1 MAEAAA
7 AVVGPARVRWCAAD
21 VGSQKIIRQ
30 HSMVCRQV
38 RGESRSVCAGQVLAA
53 AAACRAETFYE
64 GEDYNW
70 KYELLHPTV
79 KAVVG
84 RYNRHHHLNID
95 L

>member
-7 AVVGPARVRWCAAD
+7 AVVGPARVRRCAAADSTLWCADKCAASP
-21 VGSQKIIRQ
+21 GQ
-30 HSMVCRQV
+30 
-38 RGESRSVCAGQVLAA
+38 CAGQVLAA

-64 GEDYNW
+64 DEDYNW

-84 RYNRHHHLNID
+84 RYNRHHHLHLD